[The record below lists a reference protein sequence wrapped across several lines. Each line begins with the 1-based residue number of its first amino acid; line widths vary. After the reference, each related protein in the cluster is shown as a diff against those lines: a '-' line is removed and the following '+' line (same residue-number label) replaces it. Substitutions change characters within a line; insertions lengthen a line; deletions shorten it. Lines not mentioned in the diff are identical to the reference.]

1 MYVAVQHLVKD
12 RKKFWDAAK
21 EIAPPAN
28 LKLHQVFPTK
38 DGSHGICVWEA
49 DSLPALRAW
58 LDGVTAGLAVN
69 EYFEVENKESIAM
82 PSGM

>member
-1 MYVAVQHLVKD
+1 MYVAVQHLVTD
-12 RKKFWDAAK
+12 RKKFWEAAQK
-21 EIAPPAN
+21 IAPPAN

-49 DSLPALRAW
+49 DSLPALRTW
-58 LDGVTAGLAVN
+58 LDGETAGLASN

-82 PSGM
+82 PSGV